1 MPLQGS
7 GIRRTNKKNRLMALF
22 LIARMRPGLILGD
35 RIREFAFANSLRGA
49 AAKQRQK
56 EEIMKKRAL
65 AILLTAAIGALTL
78 SGCGQKGSVAQSQG
92 TDETGDAAQTQ
103 DGDAAGDSTEEA
115 ADEADSTAS
124 AGETK
129 DNGTLKVSFMT
140 GNIRI
145 AINILA
151 LEKGYFEEE
160 GVAVEPVNI
169 GGQDAL
175 TAINSSDDQ
184 LDILNTGFVPD
195 LQAIGSGYD
204 LTVIGGTAVEGG
216 SVIAKSG
223 SEDQYKNADTIIDI
237 DKFKTAKLGFVRN
250 ESSWVITRQYLL
262 DNGVSEDEIAA
273 IEDEGSGNISYYQ
286 DETSVAQA
294 VQKGEVDL
302 GFLPL
307 EYALL
312 YGDAYEL
319 SVVTEA
325 GALQENYVCCREVT
339 SPAKIAAKKDAF
351 VAYETARIRAFEYY
365 KQGENDETIRKDV
378 VNTVASYSGKE
389 ADYVDTYL
397 YGGVTKYATDPNKKG
412 IVKYVEAAANSGLL
426 SSAGVDFKTYDITQ
440 NIDTSVYEE
449 AINNLVK
456 ENPDNEFYAQLLTQF
471 QEDNA

>member
-1 MPLQGS
+1 
-7 GIRRTNKKNRLMALF
+7 
-22 LIARMRPGLILGD
+22 
-35 RIREFAFANSLRGA
+35 
-49 AAKQRQK
+49 
-56 EEIMKKRAL
+56 MKKRAL
-65 AILLTAAIGALTL
+65 SIVLAAAIGALALT
-78 SGCGQKGSVAQSQG
+78 GCGQKGSVAQSS
-92 TDETGDAAQTQ
+92 DEVKDTAEAADDTVAEAE
-103 DGDAAGDSTEEA
+103 DTAEAADSAETEAAAESTEETQ
-115 ADEADSTAS
+115 D
-124 AGETK
+124 K
-129 DNGTLKVSFMT
+129 GTLKVSFMT

-160 GVAVEPVNI
+160 GVTVEPVNI

-216 SVIAKSG
+216 AVIAKNG
-223 SEDQYKNADTIIDI
+223 SEAQYQDADKVIDI
-237 DKFKTAKLGFVRN
+237 DKFKTSKLGFVRN
-250 ESSWVITRQYLL
+250 ESAWVITRQYLL

-273 IEDEGSGNISYYQ
+273 IEDEASGNISYYQ

-294 VQKGEVDL
+294 VQKGEIDL

-312 YGDAYEL
+312 YGDAYDL
-319 SVVTEA
+319 AVVAKA
-325 GALQENYVCCREVT
+325 GDLQENYVCCREVT
-339 SPAKIAAKKDAF
+339 SPSKIAAKKDAF

-365 KQGENDETIRKDV
+365 KQGETDETIRKDV
-378 VNTVASYSGKE
+378 VDTVAAYSGKE
-389 ADYVDTYL
+389 AEYVDTYL

-449 AINNLVK
+449 AINDLVK
-456 ENPDNEFYAQLLTQF
+456 EYPDNTFYAQLLTQF
-471 QEDNA
+471 QEDNR